1 MDLNTIIFMI
11 AILALLAAMIS
22 LLFKPYEYGASVQH
36 FRQFSDRE
44 SNESADSADTRYR
57 SVQVRP
63 GLIACDRVAT
73 ISGELF
79 LSREAPE
86 LPLPNCTE
94 KTCNC
99 HYVFQDDR
107 RSGLVRRAEMARLRK
122 KLLPEFDRRRSPGR
136 RAGDL
141 LPV

>member
-1 MDLNTIIFMI
+1 MDLNTIIFTI
-11 AILALLAAMIS
+11 GILAILAAMII
-22 LLFKPYEYGASVQH
+22 LLFKPYDYGAEAQH
-36 FRQFSDRE
+36 FSKIADRDDHAE
-44 SNESADSADTRYR
+44 QNADTRYR

-63 GLIACDRVAT
+63 GLISCERVAS

-79 LSREAPE
+79 LSREAPA

-94 KTCNC
+94 ASCNC

-107 RSGLVRRAEMARLRK
+107 RSGLDRRAEMAKLRK

-136 RAGDL
+136 RTGDL

>member
-1 MDLNTIIFMI
+1 MDLNTIIFTI
-11 AILALLAAMIS
+11 GVLAILAAMIV

-36 FRQFSDRE
+36 FKKIGD
-44 SNESADSADTRYR
+44 NDNLPDDSEDTRYR

-63 GLIACDRVAT
+63 GLIACDHVAA

-79 LSREAPE
+79 LSREAPQ

-94 KTCNC
+94 ENCTC
-99 HYVFQDDR
+99 HYVFHDDR
-107 RSGLVRRAEMARLRK
+107 RSGLDRRLELAKLRK

-136 RAGDL
+136 RADDL
-141 LPV
+141 LAV

>member
-1 MDLNTIIFMI
+1 MLTSLIF
-11 AILALLAAMIS
+11 AFGLLGIS
-22 LLFKPYEYGASVQH
+22 LIVIILVFRPYDYGADVQH
-36 FRQFSDRE
+36 IKKIGDGDKGSDG
-44 SNESADSADTRYR
+44 NADTRYR
-57 SVQVRP
+57 SVRVRP
-63 GLIACDRVAT
+63 GLIACDRVAG
-73 ISGELF
+73 ISDQLF

-94 KTCNC
+94 ANCNC
-99 HYVFQDDR
+99 HYVFLDDR
-107 RSGLVRRAEMARLRK
+107 RSGLDRRAEMAKLGK

>member
-1 MDLNTIIFMI
+1 MDLTTIIFMI
-11 AILALLAAMIS
+11 GILAILAALII

-36 FRQFSDRE
+36 FEKISDRG
-44 SNESADSADTRYR
+44 NEPDDGADTRYR
-57 SVQVRP
+57 AVQVRP
-63 GLIACDRVAT
+63 GLIACDRVAS

-94 KTCNC
+94 ATCTC

-107 RSGLVRRAEMARLRK
+107 RSGLDRRVELAKLRK

-136 RAGDL
+136 RANDL
-141 LPV
+141 LPA